1 MNGASPTEPTP
12 PAERRRAIAGIPLRV
27 IFPNLVTLVA
37 LCAGLTAIRYAIE
50 GRYEASV
57 IAIVDAA
64 VLDGLDG
71 RLARALKGT
80 SRFGAELDSL
90 ADFLDFGVAPALLM
104 YMMFLQ
110 QIKGFGWMAS
120 MIFAIACGLRLVR
133 FNVMLDEPK
142 PAWAG
147 NFFTG
152 MPAPAGAIAAIARIA
167 PEEPAHDPDEILGIV
182 PADLRIPYDIREVIA
197 RIVDGS
203 RLDEFK
209 ARFGETLVTG
219 FAHLMGWPVTRG
231 WAPVA
236 IVYVLVVAL
245 LMVSRIPHFSGKQV
259 GRVPRE
265 YLIFVLFGVAVLLM
279 LIATYPIEML
289 AAITVIYLALIPL
302 AVVRHRAF
310 ARADA
315 AQAAPAGDEGQG

>member
-57 IAIVDAA
+57 IAIVVAA

-110 QIKGFGWMAS
+110 QIKGFGWMAA

-152 MPAPAGAIAAIARIA
+152 MPAPAGAIIGML
-167 PEEPAHDPDEILGIV
+167 PV
-182 PADLRIPYDIREVIA
+182 YV
-197 RIVDGS
+197 
-203 RLDEFK
+203 
-209 ARFGETLVTG
+209 
-219 FAHLMGWPVTRG
+219 HLMGWPVTRG